1 MKYSKEIC
9 DRIIVLAESDE
20 YTQKELS
27 QIVGIDE
34 DTFINW
40 KKTHSDFSDAYE
52 NAKQRL
58 REKRLVQCSR
68 SLSKLINGFESE
80 EERTEYIKGDN
91 GKPVIRAQY
100 VVKKHVAP
108 SLGAIIHY
116 QSNMDPEHW
125 KNKQR
130 FELTGKDGDEIKLA
144 PLSAEE
150 LEILS
155 SMTK

>member
-9 DRIIVLAESDE
+9 DKIIALAESDE

-27 QIVGIDE
+27 RIVRIDE
-34 DTFINW
+34 DTFVNW

-52 NAKQRL
+52 KAKGRL

-80 EERTEYIKGDN
+80 EERTEYIKGED
-91 GKPVIRAQY
+91 GKPVIKAQY
-100 VVKKHVAP
+100 VVKKTIAP
-108 SLGAIIHY
+108 NLGAIIHY
-116 QSNMDPEHW
+116 QTNVDPDNW

-144 PLSAEE
+144 PLTPEE